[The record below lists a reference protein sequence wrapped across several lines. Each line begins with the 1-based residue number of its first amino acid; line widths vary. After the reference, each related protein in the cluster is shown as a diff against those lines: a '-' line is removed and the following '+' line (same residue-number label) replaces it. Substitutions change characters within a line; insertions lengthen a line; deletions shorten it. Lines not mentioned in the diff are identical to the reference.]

1 MFLLRPQCYLG
12 FVVHGF
18 LVIHGFLVVGWD
30 VKVWMVVLYFN
41 QAEIHHVQA
50 MHDPSLTE
58 ENFGLL
64 GEESHRSGQAL
75 RLGYVVI

>member
-1 MFLLRPQCYLG
+1 MHINPIAIHVI
-12 FVVHGF
+12 VVHA
-18 LVIHGFLVVGWD
+18 LLSEHLGWD
-30 VKVWMVVLYFN
+30 FKVWLAVLYFN

-64 GEESHRSGQAL
+64 GEEQSHRAGQAL
-75 RLGYVVI
+75 RLG